1 VRCSAGSS
9 CSAAHIHAQVGD
21 QRSPGSLAS
30 DPFSACAYRRFR
42 AAGCRLCRPGSCA
55 QISRFCDGSVPV
67 SRARGSTGGR
77 PGHLSC
83 SPAWAGRRSERQI
96 WSTNAT
102 RRPPTAAHGAVL
114 TWRAAAHD
122 DHVMVIA
129 AHALRSARRPMPG
142 LLVHHV
148 PRVPAWPVR
157 IGMPDLLLS
166 GLRCREKGGLG
177 HPSPPCR
184 CSRPAAGL
192 ASCSPRS
199 VLARSPQKTFR
210 PLTRSSAARSRPL
223 MVRPRRVTTSSTWVP
238 PPG

>member
-1 VRCSAGSS
+1 MHRLVINAVLVLWRRILSRRVPIADSGRQVADFVVRVAARRSAV
-9 CSAAHIHAQVGD
+9 SATA
-21 QRSPGSLAS
+21 RSP
-30 DPFSACAYRRFR
+30 C
-42 AAGCRLCRPGSCA
+42 
-55 QISRFCDGSVPV
+55 
-67 SRARGSTGGR
+67 RARVARQGGGPDTCPAAL
-77 PGHLSC
+77 PGPDAEAS
-83 SPAWAGRRSERQI
+83 ARSR
-96 WSTNAT
+96 STNAT
-102 RRPPTAAHGAVL
+102 RRPPPAAHGAVL